1 MKIECD
7 IADIKREEIIEAMAA
22 RLLGCEYEHSGDPDD
37 PTPPPDRW
45 DRKAVGKHLRVFFE
59 AKVAELA
66 EQALRRAFDEEIRAR
81 IASSIDAVLAAGWE
95 ETNSY
100 GDRVGAKLDLKGRIG
115 KLLTETRGDAY
126 NRNSPS
132 VMDATIKAAVDG
144 FLGKEF
150 QPVIDAAKAEL
161 KRCLDAKVMKT
172 VSDTITNAVGL
183 R

>member
-1 MKIECD
+1 MKIECE
-7 IADIKREEIIEAMAA
+7 IADIRRDEVIEAMAA

-45 DRKAVGKHLRVFFE
+45 DRKAVGKHLRVYFE

-66 EQALRRAFDEEIRAR
+66 DQAVRRVFDGLIRAR
-81 IASSIDAVLAAGWE
+81 IAAAVDAVLADGWQ

-100 GDRVGAKLDLKGRIG
+100 GERTGAKLDLKGRIG
-115 KLLTETRGDAY
+115 KLLTEARGDSY
-126 NRNSPS
+126 NRNPS
-132 VMDATIKAAVDG
+132 IMDATVKAAVEG
-144 FLGKEF
+144 FLGREF
-150 QPVIDAAKAEL
+150 QPLIDAAKEEL
-161 KRCLDAKVMKT
+161 KKCLDVKVMKT